1 MNRKLI
7 WTLGT
12 IAVVLVAGVIAFQHF
27 WIYIPGVVGRIK
39 NPIQPFHEVA
49 WGTGAA
55 PTLAPGAKR
64 PPNVIVI
71 VADDLGINDLQST
84 GQGVAGGAVPTPNI
98 DSLSRDGLTFTNG
111 YAGNA
116 TCSPSRAAMM
126 TGRYPIRFGFEF
138 TGVPVAFAKNIA
150 RMGGHDGQK
159 PKFYADRV
167 KDMPPVEDLGVP
179 SSEVTLAET
188 MKSAGYRTLHIGK
201 WHLGEAE
208 GMRPENQGFD
218 EKPVQLGS
226 RSFRL
231 LFGNEFREGFNC
243 LQVARVSRNASGK
256 PMMHPG
262 FAAPCLDL
270 SSSELLMNLI
280 RRQVEVLAS
289 KSSALAAP
297 RREKS
302 KGSADFTASD
312 TASFW
317 LLHTVNSYLPELRHI
332 FKVRRGHPEFAYC
345 AMLRL
350 AGALST
356 FAIEGSAAEL
366 PDYNHDDL
374 GACFSLLDARIRDL
388 MDTVIPDKFYPIPLI
403 KGDRATWSGA
413 VPDDNLFHNSQFY
426 LALSAPMGID
436 EIIQRVPTYLK
447 LAAPDD
453 LERLVRNS
461 LPGISLRHV
470 EHPPKQIPMK
480 LGNQYFTLNQSGDM
494 WKAIML
500 ARRVAVFAPAEV
512 KDPVMELIVVGG

>member
-1 MNRKLI
+1 MPHQKRVI
-7 WTLGT
+7 WTKGMFLSP
-12 IAVVLVAGVIAFQHF
+12 QHF
-27 WIYIPGVVGRIK
+27 QAQDQYFSDLMQFRFGASNYANYGVTQLEINQEALSNGLFKVTVARGFL
-39 NPIQPFHEVA
+39 PDGEPFDMPASEELPA
-49 WGTGAA
+49 
-55 PTLAPGAKR
+55 
-64 PPNVIVI
+64 
-71 VADDLGINDLQST
+71 
-84 GQGVAGGAVPTPNI
+84 
-98 DSLSRDGLTFTNG
+98 SRDLTKNF
-111 YAGNA
+111 
-116 TCSPSRAAMM
+116 SPDLETLDVYLALPERRAN
-126 TGRYPIRFGFEF
+126 
-138 TGVPVAFAKNIA
+138 AKN
-150 RMGGHDGQK
+150 
-159 PKFYADRV
+159 
-167 KDMPPVEDLGVP
+167 
-179 SSEVTLAET
+179 VTLA
-188 MKSAGYRTLHIGK
+188 GQR
-201 WHLGEAE
+201 E
-208 GMRPENQGFD
+208 GSGPPDTRYISDLRMLPDENQGFD

-426 LALSAPMGID
+426 LAVSAPMGID